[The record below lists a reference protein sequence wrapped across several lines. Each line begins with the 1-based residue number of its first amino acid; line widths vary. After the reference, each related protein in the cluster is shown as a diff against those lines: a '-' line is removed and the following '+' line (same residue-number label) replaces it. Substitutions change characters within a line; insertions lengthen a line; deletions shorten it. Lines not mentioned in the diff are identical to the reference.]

1 MRSGF
6 SIGVRNFGGI
16 VRQRLA
22 PRQRTP
28 AATLHLRRTA
38 PPRTSRALRAPRF
51 RGSPPR
57 IPYAPEIAP
66 GHALRVLNR
75 CSVVRQPRPAR
86 RGQPPASRAQR
97 HAPPVDVRSAEA
109 APLPIKVKD
118 VAPLRYAPRR
128 RAQFMAGSLFGPSYK
143 SVLCNQVREKDSFLH
158 KGFYTTGFSGMP
170 PAKKQGRRGHAR
182 KIPSPMAGHF
192 FKGTAR
198 FIFKPLRSAW
208 A

>member
-75 CSVVRQPRPAR
+75 CSVGRQSRPAR
-86 RGQPPASRAQR
+86 RGQPPASRAQG
-97 HAPPVDVRSAEA
+97 HAPPVDIRSARVRSA
-109 APLPIKVKD
+109 PDPKVKR
-118 VAPLRYAPRR
+118 L
-128 RAQFMAGSLFGPSYK
+128 
-143 SVLCNQVREKDSFLH
+143 
-158 KGFYTTGFSGMP
+158 
-170 PAKKQGRRGHAR
+170 
-182 KIPSPMAGHF
+182 
-192 FKGTAR
+192 KGTAAETER
-198 FIFKPLRSAW
+198 RGSLQPAAPINAFYPRRPGRHTPCKKDAGGAPARMPGLR
-208 A
+208 